1 MLKNTL
7 LFITLLFT
15 VNSFA
20 SNINKLT
27 SDSSWNDINAANNI
41 ELKNTSIKVGNT
53 RTSVFSVEYKD
64 DMLYTLKPTIDGY
77 YKRND
82 RGNHDNGSNKFIK
95 TGESIK
101 SGSITIQVPIYERK
115 RINRD
120 RDMQTL
126 VGYKDYTQPL
136 SRKIKVYKR
145 ERNGSNGND
154 RLVYLFEKD
163 FSIPKKMNE

>member
-1 MLKNTL
+1 MLKKTL
-7 LFITLLFT
+7 LLTTLLFT

-20 SNINKLT
+20 SNLNKLT
-27 SDSSWNDINAANNI
+27 PDSSWEEINAASNI

-53 RTSVFSVEYKD
+53 RTSIFSVEYKD
-64 DMLYTLKPTIDGY
+64 DMLYTLKPTRDGY

-126 VGYKDYTQPL
+126 VGYEDYTQPL

-145 ERNGSNGND
+145 ERVGSNGKD
-154 RLVYLFEKD
+154 RLVYLFEKE
-163 FSIPKKMNE
+163 FSVPEKIN